1 MRKLSWSLATLA
13 LVLISGEGQAG
24 GIIGNLPNNEG
35 SAVAIGS
42 TTPYAVEFTAT
53 QNETVNMA
61 TLIFTISAGNGGPAS
76 TPTVGIYNASGGA
89 VGSLVGTFTDAGLT
103 SGSGVTETYTGS
115 AVLTN
120 TNNYFLVVGA
130 GGTVGHDAPF
140 QWMANNP
147 PTLVPTGT
155 GATFVAAGGSPSGP
169 FASTNAIP
177 SFQLDGVAVPEPASI
192 ALLGIGI
199 VGMAGY
205 GWRRRKQKPIV

>member
-13 LVLISGEGQAG
+13 LVLISGEVQAG
-24 GIIGNLPNNEG
+24 GIIGDLANNEG
-35 SAVAIGS
+35 SAVAVGS

-61 TLIFTISAGNGGPAS
+61 TLVFTISAGIGGPAS
-76 TPTVGIYNASGGA
+76 TPTVGIYNTSN
-89 VGSLVGTFTDAGLT
+89 SLVGTFTDAGLT

-120 TNNYFLVVGA
+120 TNNYFLVVGV
-130 GGTVGHDAPF
+130 GGTVGHNANF

-155 GATFVAAGGSPSGP
+155 GATYVAAGVSPSGP
-169 FASTNAIP
+169 FAPGNSIP
-177 SFQLDGVAVPEPASI
+177 SFQLDGVAAPEPASI
-192 ALLGIGI
+192 TLLGIGI
-199 VGMAGY
+199 AGMAGY
-205 GWRRRKQKPIV
+205 GWRRRKQKAIV